1 MMLVV
6 MVLLLPVPSLPGRVR
21 KEVATSEEHI
31 EDLRR
36 VDILLELALP
46 ESVASGLGVAWLFAC
61 QVIHFSLL
69 LVHQTGICSADF
81 LKGVC
86 GLWRM
91 VFIGMELN
99 CQLLVRLFDVV
110 FGGRSWEA
118 QDLVVVLLAEDFSA

>member
-21 KEVATSEEHI
+21 KEVTTSEEHV

-46 ESVASGLGVAWLFAC
+46 ESVASGLRVAGFFAC

-69 LVHQTGICSADF
+69 LIHQTGIRSANF

-86 GLWRM
+86 GLRRM
-91 VFIGMELN
+91 VFIRMELN
-99 CQLLVRLFDVV
+99 RQLLVRLFDVV